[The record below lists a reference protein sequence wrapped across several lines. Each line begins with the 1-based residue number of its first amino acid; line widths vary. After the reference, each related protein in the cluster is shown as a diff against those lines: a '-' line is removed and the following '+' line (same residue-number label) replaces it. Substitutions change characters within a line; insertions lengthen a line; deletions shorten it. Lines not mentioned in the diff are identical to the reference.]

1 MTDHILGHC
10 VVETST
16 DNRTAA
22 TGVDALETDRQLE
35 QSLQTMCANRHHEA
49 HRKSPRRKHV
59 RTINDSTDEESEP
72 SSDDSGRFDDAE
84 ESNYPSRA
92 QSRPPSVHSAKRR
105 RSNEWP
111 LQVADGEAAAIA
123 QDDNDRNDNDTN
135 DNAHEAVSNGGKTG
149 GLRKPFQTAA
159 GRNSPR
165 TSLGSGRFSRQS
177 GSSVR
182 GRRSRFVEGT
192 MSDSVSEKPPS
203 IFLRDDARHSGSGT
217 GQQRGSG
224 IFRFGKAIASAFN
237 PFGVWGWKGN
247 AEANKQP
254 EDPLAQAERAYAEL
268 KRSGY
273 KGTVKGSYIRS
284 LDGESGIP
292 PKSWNPIPEPTTYR
306 PLAYHSRQN
315 SGEGIESGGSIRSS
329 FQELRKAK
337 SSLGIPY
344 IKRLDSNKL
353 SSEEQ
358 PEGAEVRRQKSRK
371 ELQRQAK
378 LMKRVSDLELK
389 LHRARQELRDL
400 VGEEEEAQASTAF
413 LDKPYSRRFVPG
425 ALPSLPSERLL
436 HNTSQPT
443 SPISPRAVST
453 PLISLL
459 EHAQQI
465 EPAEVQQKFTPY
477 KPTHSTPQQ
486 QDGRTPRTPK
496 EPPSQSSLTADSPT
510 LKRKSPDP
518 ASVKTSQHES
528 DDRRPYHGLNSTP
541 TPRKPKLPKMGPGD
555 SPGSVERKHTAT
567 GRSPNTASEE
577 RGRRRSTP
585 LRSSPNIPRSPS
597 TTAARRR
604 ASNSRTR
611 ATLPQPSLRMKK
623 GRPDLR
629 SASAGEGLLL
639 PTANAG
645 DNHDKEN
652 QDAQQLQLYSS
663 STALIKSHDSD
674 EMFITTALTSGEFP
688 TSPSPSSSPSKKRSA
703 RYDHIPPVPP
713 LPKNL
718 SATAAKV
725 DRRLAKE
732 MGKKREARDREKAQ
746 AQPQQQAQPRP
757 QMQPQSLLG
766 QRLEAVELG
775 KRSGSGGAH
784 SFQWPEDFF

>member
-1 MTDHILGHC
+1 
-10 VVETST
+10 
-16 DNRTAA
+16 
-22 TGVDALETDRQLE
+22 
-35 QSLQTMCANRHHEA
+35 MCADPHVVHQ
-49 HRKSPRRKHV
+49 HKSPRRKHA
-59 RTINDSTDEESEP
+59 RTIGDSTADEPESE
-72 SSDDSGRFDDAE
+72 SDDSGRFDDAE
-84 ESNYPSRA
+84 ESNYPSRV
-92 QSRPPSVHSAKRR
+92 QSRSPSVHSAKRR

-111 LQVADGEAAAIA
+111 LQLENGGEPSMP
-123 QDDNDRNDNDTN
+123 QDNDDQQHPVQRAAGN
-135 DNAHEAVSNGGKTG
+135 SNKTG
-149 GLRKPFQTAA
+149 GHRKPFQTAV
-159 GRNSPR
+159 GKISPR
-165 TSLGSGRFSRQS
+165 TSMGSGRFGRQAGAS
-177 GSSVR
+177 GR

-203 IFLRDDARHSGSGT
+203 IFLRDDARHAGNGT

-237 PFGVWGWKGN
+237 PFGAWGWKNN

-254 EDPLAQAERAYAEL
+254 DDPLAQAERAYAEL

-284 LDGESGIP
+284 LDGESGVP
-292 PKSWNPIPEPTTYR
+292 PKSWNPIPEPATYR
-306 PLAYHSRQN
+306 PMAHHARQN
-315 SGEGIESGGSIRSS
+315 SGEGNESGGSIRSS

-358 PEGAEVRRQKSRK
+358 PDGAEVRRQKSRK

-389 LHRARQELRDL
+389 LQRARRELHDL
-400 VGEEEEAQASTAF
+400 VGDEEEVQEPTPF
-413 LDKPYSRRFVPG
+413 LDKPYSRKFVPG

-436 HNTSQPT
+436 HGNSRPT
-443 SPISPRAVST
+443 SPTSSRAVST
-453 PLISLL
+453 PLLSLA
-459 EHAQQI
+459 ENIHQN
-465 EPAEVQQKFTPY
+465 EPVESQQKTTPS
-477 KPTHSTPQQ
+477 KPITGTQQQ
-486 QDGRTPRTPK
+486 QDGMTPRTPK
-496 EPPSQSSLTADSPT
+496 DPQPQSSLTADSPT

-518 ASVKTSQHES
+518 ASLKKIQPEPTQHI
-528 DDRRPYHGLNSTP
+528 DNRQYYGTAGTP

-555 SPGSVERKHTAT
+555 SPGSVERKHSASS
-567 GRSPNTASEE
+567 RSPNTPSEE

-585 LRSSPNIPRSPS
+585 LRSSPSNPRSPS
-597 TTAARRR
+597 AVAARRR
-604 ASNSRTR
+604 ASNSRNR
-611 ATLPQPSLRMKK
+611 APQPQPSLRMKK

-629 SASAGEGLLL
+629 SASAGESQML
-639 PTANAG
+639 PSPGKA
-645 DNHDKEN
+645 DEHDKEN
-652 QDAQQLQLYSS
+652 QQAQLQLYSS
-663 STALIKSHDSD
+663 SVALVKADQSE
-674 EMFITTALTSGEFP
+674 EMAITTTLASGEVM
-688 TSPSPSSSPSKKRSA
+688 TSPSPSSSPSKKKSA
-703 RYDHIPPVPP
+703 RYEYIPPVPP

-746 AQPQQQAQPRP
+746 AQPQP
-757 QMQPQSLLG
+757 QPQSPLG
-766 QRLEAVELG
+766 QKLETVGAG
-775 KRSGSGGAH
+775 KRLGSGGAH

>member
-1 MTDHILGHC
+1 MADRAHGYCT
-10 VVETST
+10 VEASI
-16 DNRTAA
+16 DDRAEGK
-22 TGVDALETDRQLE
+22 GVDALETDRELE
-35 QSLQTMCANRHHEA
+35 LSLQSMCADHHVV
-49 HRKSPRRKHV
+49 HQHQRSSRRKHA
-59 RTINDSTDEESEP
+59 RTIGDSTADESE
-72 SSDDSGRFDDAE
+72 SESDDSGRFDDAE
-84 ESNYPSRA
+84 ESNYPSCA
-92 QSRPPSVHSAKRR
+92 QSRSPSVHSAKRR

-111 LQVADGEAAAIA
+111 LQLENGGELSIS
-123 QDDNDRNDNDTN
+123 QDNDDQQQPVQR
-135 DNAHEAVSNGGKTG
+135 AAGSSNKTG
-149 GLRKPFQTAA
+149 GHRKPFQTAV
-159 GRNSPR
+159 GKISPR
-165 TSLGSGRFSRQS
+165 TSMGSAGRFGRQTGAS
-177 GSSVR
+177 GR

-203 IFLRDDARHSGSGT
+203 IFLRDDARHGGNGT

-237 PFGVWGWKGN
+237 PFGAWGWKSN

-254 EDPLAQAERAYAEL
+254 DDPLAQAERAYAEL

-284 LDGESGIP
+284 LDGESGVP
-292 PKSWNPIPEPTTYR
+292 PKSWNPIPEPAAYR
-306 PLAYHSRQN
+306 PIAHHSRQN
-315 SGEGIESGGSIRSS
+315 SGEGNESGGSIRSS

-389 LHRARQELRDL
+389 LQRARRELHDL
-400 VGEEEEAQASTAF
+400 VGGEEEEVQAPTPF
-413 LDKPYSRRFVPG
+413 LDKPYSRKFVPG

-436 HNTSQPT
+436 HSNSQPT
-443 SPISPRAVST
+443 SPISSRAVST
-453 PLISLL
+453 PLISLA
-459 EHAQQI
+459 ENIHQSEPVEAQQ
-465 EPAEVQQKFTPY
+465 KTTPS
-477 KPTHSTPQQ
+477 KPITGTQQQ
-486 QDGRTPRTPK
+486 QDGMTPRTPK
-496 EPPSQSSLTADSPT
+496 DPQPQSSLTADSPT

-518 ASVKTSQHES
+518 ASLKKIQPES
-528 DDRRPYHGLNSTP
+528 THSTDSHRHYYGTASTP

-555 SPGSVERKHTAT
+555 SPGSVERKHSAS
-567 GRSPNTASEE
+567 GRSPNTPSEE

-585 LRSSPNIPRSPS
+585 LRSSPSNPRSPS
-597 TTAARRR
+597 AVAARRR
-604 ASNSRTR
+604 ASNSRNR
-611 ATLPQPSLRMKK
+611 APQPQPSLRMKK

-629 SASAGEGLLL
+629 SASAGESLLL
-639 PTANAG
+639 PSPGEA
-645 DNHDKEN
+645 DDHDKEN
-652 QDAQQLQLYSS
+652 QQAQLQLYSS
-663 STALIKSHDSD
+663 SVALVKADQSE
-674 EMFITTALTSGEFP
+674 EMAITTTLASGEVMP
-688 TSPSPSSSPSKKRSA
+688 SPSPSSSPSKKKSA
-703 RYDHIPPVPP
+703 RYEYIPPVPP

-746 AQPQQQAQPRP
+746 AQPQSP
-757 QMQPQSLLG
+757 LG
-766 QRLEAVELG
+766 QKLETVGAG
-775 KRSGSGGAH
+775 QRSGSGGAH